1 MIRRLWGVLILTLTI
16 STALPAPASAVTT
29 NYRGETVD
37 WEVTYDG
44 APLEVSLWYCEDYYP
59 PFKLSFWGKCHYR
72 AKWPPVGSELHATA
86 TITPVYLEVP
96 ENVVL
101 PPYVDGSALDVCFP
115 NYYGDC
121 IRSENCSP
129 LSAED
134 WTLFYPK
141 DLAKDHVE
149 MVFRRNLHS
158 LLPGGGAA
166 ERVLYIDLWLFNTE
180 LFSIQSLP
188 WLEGGPRDNRHTR
201 YRPRQGEGPGK

>member
-1 MIRRLWGVLILTLTI
+1 MIFRLWGVLILTLMI
-16 STALPAPASAVTT
+16 SAALPAQARAVTT
-29 NYRGETVD
+29 NYGGETVE

-59 PFKLSFWGKCHYR
+59 PLRLSFWGKCHYR

-96 ENVVL
+96 EY
-101 PPYVDGSALDVCFP
+101 YVDGAALDVCFP

-134 WTLFYPK
+134 WALFYPN
-141 DLAKDHVE
+141 DLAKDYVE
-149 MVFRRNLHS
+149 MVFRRYLHS
-158 LLPGGGAA
+158 LIPGVGYPE
-166 ERVLYIDLWLFNTE
+166 ERILYIYVWLFNTE
-180 LFSIQSLP
+180 YSSIESMP